1 MAERNT
7 RVRGNQIKSD
17 TVEPSDLDATN
28 SPANGQ
34 VPAYD
39 SGTGD
44 FTWVTKAGLFEIDGS
59 GDLQP
64 VTTAN
69 TDEYYELDG
78 NDDIMPKSA

>member
-7 RVRGNQIKSD
+7 RVRSSQFRDDSLK
-17 TVEPSDLDATN
+17 PADLDATN
-28 SPANGQ
+28 SPSDGQ
-34 VPAYD
+34 IPAYNS
-39 SGTGD
+39 SGSD
-44 FTWVTKAGLFEIDGS
+44 FTWVTKAGLFEIDGD
-59 GDLQP
+59 GALQP